1 MEIFNLTSIKGS
13 AIFKPVLNFN
23 DPKSTIVS
31 YKTKIPNNSWVR
43 YMSYGLING
52 EFKIVRYQVK
62 VYEEILKSAARDN
75 KSLFAPGNDALKVRI
90 EWVEVRN
97 DFKVPNVHLALK
109 VRIEWVE
116 VRNDFK
122 VPNVHLETVKNGY
135 PCDLK
140 QLQEMHA
147 ASGLNL
153 EIALQRETLKA
164 NEEWAKRSQKL
175 LKVNDNIGVFE

>member
-31 YKTKIPNNSWVR
+31 YKTKIPNNSWVC

-75 KSLFAPGNDALKVRI
+75 KSLFAPGND
-90 EWVEVRN
+90 
-97 DFKVPNVHLALK
+97 ALK